1 MKVKYSNNSTRW
13 EVILFSYADS
23 IPQTTKSK
31 VNVFSGNKGVVSI
44 GISRS
49 KSSVQNTANIQVVGD
64 LSPAYTIGNW
74 IIIKSKVGKFD
85 PVNKHK
91 NFTSVSSLA
100 EGVVRFIGQ
109 ITTIENSYSV
119 AGNGL
124 LTKRATIHV
133 REWSSVL
140 NIPVRLDAYCFSNEF
155 FNTASAQG
163 RLGLI
168 EGALKN
174 NGNEINIEDLAKDV
188 LDPFTSAALVL
199 AIVGGLNTDKIS
211 GVDLQ
216 ESLGKYKG
224 LINLSTLTSRMPT
237 LPQELLS
244 YLELPSS
251 TRADQAFSTGFVN
264 TLVGVS
270 KPDKN
275 QKKEALEKYG
285 QEKTD
290 SGSFSGYFTSY
301 DKLKNLFK
309 NYIDRPVS
317 SNFLASLG
325 KGTSAWSL
333 IQQQLDLTT
342 NEAFTDIWY
351 FRTDSGAITSVPMIV
366 LRDKPFALKSL
377 LENPENKIKATNWT
391 SFDDV
396 PRVFI
401 GDEFI
406 QSLST
411 NSSFF
416 NSPNYIEPQFRSGE
430 IGSVRGDSPQ
440 ALYAK
445 AVHRI
450 IDNPAIDRFGT
461 IEHYWD
467 TIYSSPTAK
476 KGEKNEIISVDWF
489 DDAKKLMYYW
499 HTLNYRFGNANLTI
513 KDNDLRVMVG
523 CNVSFPMGE
532 NVLCGQVEAVSWS
545 FGIDMTGAASTTTNI
560 KLSYLCRVKED
571 GSLALIGPQGF
582 TNLMDKDLTS
592 PSVEETITLPQLKTD
607 GIEKA
612 ESLVNEFMSKINLPK
627 LPKVP
632 FR

>member
-109 ITTIENSYSV
+109 ITTIESSYSV

-168 EGALKN
+168 GGALKN

>member
-49 KSSVQNTANIQVVGD
+49 KASVQNTANIQVVGD
-64 LSPAYTIGNW
+64 LNPAYTIGNW

-85 PVNKHK
+85 STKKHK
-91 NFTSVSSLA
+91 KFNSVSPLA

-109 ITTIENSYSV
+109 ITTIESSYSV

-124 LTKRATIHV
+124 LTKRATIHI

-140 NIPVRLDAYCFSNEF
+140 NIPVRLDAYAFSNEF
-155 FNTASAQG
+155 FKTASAQG
-163 RLGLI
+163 RLGLMQ
-168 EGALKN
+168 GALKN
-174 NGNEINIEDLAKDV
+174 NGNEISIEDLAQDV
-188 LDPFTSAALVL
+188 FDPFTSASLVL

-216 ESLGKYKG
+216 DSLGKYKG

-237 LPQELLS
+237 LPQELLD

-251 TRADQAFSTGFVN
+251 TRAEQAFSTGFVN

-270 KPDKN
+270 KPNNN

-285 QEKTD
+285 QEQLD
-290 SGSFSGYFTSY
+290 SGSFSGYFTNY

-351 FRTDSGAITSVPMIV
+351 FKTDSGAVTSVPMIV

-416 NSPNYIEPQFRSGE
+416 NSPNYIEPQFQSGE

-440 ALYAK
+440 GLYAK

-476 KGEKNEIISVDWF
+476 KGEKNEIVSVDWF

-523 CNVSFPMGE
+523 CNVSFPMGK
-532 NVLCGQVEAVSWS
+532 NVLCGQVEAISWN
-545 FGIDMTGAASTTTNI
+545 FGIDMSGAASTTTNI
-560 KLSYLCRVKED
+560 KLSYLCRVKSD
-571 GSLALIGPQGF
+571 GSLGLIGPQGF

-612 ESLVNEFMSKINLPK
+612 ESLVNEFMSKLNLPK